1 MKETLLNRPSQADP
15 MKLLSEMISE
25 LSELQGQLL
34 DIKQALIERE
44 LVKLSSY
51 SSPTLTPDIPL
62 PF

>member
-1 MKETLLNRPSQADP
+1 MKETLPDRLSQTEP
-15 MKLLSEMISE
+15 LKRLSEMISE

-44 LVKLSSY
+44 LEKLSSY
-51 SSPTLTPDIPL
+51 SSPTKTPDISL